1 MQADASGP
9 PPALGRLAGKRAI
22 ITGGAHG
29 IGRATAIEFAR
40 QGSKVAIID
49 ADEAGCTAVASEI
62 DDLGGT
68 CLPHAIDVSESD
80 EVDRVISAIAR
91 EFDAIDI
98 LFNNAGIM
106 PEGTALTTD
115 VATWQRV
122 IDVNLKAMYLTTRA
136 VLPHIPATGGSIINT
151 ASVQALLGHPNRLA
165 YVTSK
170 HGVVGLTR
178 ALAADHASAKVRVN
192 AICPGTIDTP
202 MLHRELE
209 KVPVG
214 ERNALLQSY
223 RELHP
228 IGDIGQPEDVAYAVV
243 FLASD
248 ESRFI
253 TGAVLAIDGGYTSLI
268 GHA

>member
-1 MQADASGP
+1 MDAKGSNGA
-9 PPALGRLAGKRAI
+9 PAAGRLAGKRAI
-22 ITGGAHG
+22 ITGGANG
-29 IGRATAIEFAR
+29 IGRATALEFAR
-40 QGSKVAIID
+40 QGSQVALIDRDEEGCASVAEII
-49 ADEAGCTAVASEI
+49 S
-62 DDLGGT
+62 DLGGT
-68 CLPHAIDVSESD
+68 CLPFAIDVSVPE
-80 EVDRVISAIAR
+80 EVNRTVEEVAR
-91 EFDAIDI
+91 EFGAIDV

-115 VATWQRV
+115 HATWQRV
-122 IDVNLKAMYLTTRA
+122 LNVNLTAMYLLARA
-136 VLPHIPATGGSIINT
+136 VLPHMPETGGSIINT

-178 ALAADHASAKVRVN
+178 ALAADHASAKIRVN

-202 MLHRELE
+202 MLHRELD
-209 KVPVG
+209 KVPAG
-214 ERNALLQSY
+214 ERERLLQSY

-228 IGDIGQPEDVAYAVV
+228 IGDIGQPEDVAQAVV

-253 TGAVLAIDGGYTSLI
+253 TGAVLPIDGGYTSLI

>member
-1 MQADASGP
+1 MHAHVSAGVL
-9 PPALGRLAGKRAI
+9 AAGRLSGKRAI
-22 ITGGAHG
+22 VTGGAHG

-40 QGSKVAIID
+40 QSSKVAIFD
-49 ADEAGCTAVASEI
+49 TDEAGCASVAEEI
-62 DDLGGT
+62 HGLGGT
-68 CLPHAIDVSESD
+68 CLPHVIDISVPD
-80 EVDRVISAIAR
+80 EVDRTVSAVAR
-91 EFDAIDI
+91 AFGAIDV

-122 IDVNLKAMYLTTRA
+122 IDVNLTAMYLLARA

-178 ALAADHASAKVRVN
+178 ALAADHASAKIRVN

-209 KVPVG
+209 KVPVN
-214 ERNALLQSY
+214 EREALLQSY

-228 IGDIGQPEDVAYAVV
+228 IGDIGQPQDVAHAVV

>member
-1 MQADASGP
+1 MQ
-9 PPALGRLAGKRAI
+9 RLAKRRVA
-22 ITGGAHG
+22 ITGAASG
-29 IGRATAIEFAR
+29 IGRATAIELAR
-40 QGSKVAIID
+40 QGSRVAILDID
-49 ADEAGCTAVASEI
+49 GDACASVAEEI
-62 DDLGGT
+62 ARFGGT
-68 CLPHAIDVSESD
+68 CLAQVTDIADPEAVERVVAAVAQEFGGIDV
-80 EVDRVISAIAR
+80 
-91 EFDAIDI
+91 

-115 VATWQRV
+115 LATWQRV
-122 IDVNLKAMYLTTRA
+122 MDVNLTAMYLLARA
-136 VLPHIPATGGSIINT
+136 VLPHMGEGGGSIINT

-178 ALAADHASAKVRVN
+178 GLAADHAAAKIRVN

-209 KVPVG
+209 KVPTG
-214 ERNALLQSY
+214 EREALLQSY

-228 IGDIGQPEDVAYAVV
+228 LGVIGQPEDVAHAVV

>member
-1 MQADASGP
+1 MQAHASGS
-9 PPALGRLAGKRAI
+9 PPAVGRLAGKRAI
-22 ITGGAHG
+22 ITGGGHG
-29 IGRATAIEFAR
+29 IGRATAIEFVR

-49 ADEAGCTAVASEI
+49 ADEVGCTSVAREI
-62 DDLGGT
+62 DHLGGS
-68 CLPHAIDVSESD
+68 CLSHVVDVSNPD
-80 EVDRVISAIAR
+80 EVDRTVTTVAR

-115 VATWQRV
+115 IVTWQRV
-122 IDVNLKAMYLTTRA
+122 IDVNLTAMYLTARA
-136 VLPHIPATGGSIINT
+136 VLPHFPATGGSIINT

-178 ALAADHASAKVRVN
+178 ALAADHAPAKIRVN

-209 KVPVG
+209 KVPAG
-214 ERNALLQSY
+214 ERDTLLQSY
-223 RELHP
+223 RDLHP
-228 IGDIGQPEDVAYAVV
+228 IGDIGQAEDVAHAVV

-268 GHA
+268 THA